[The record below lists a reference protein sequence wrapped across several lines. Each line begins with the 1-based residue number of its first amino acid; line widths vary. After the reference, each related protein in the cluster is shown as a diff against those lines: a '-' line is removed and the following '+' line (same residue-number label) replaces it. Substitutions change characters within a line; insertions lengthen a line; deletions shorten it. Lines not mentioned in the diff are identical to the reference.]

1 MHEHVLKELSL
12 PDRYERLENKL
23 GPEVARILIPPN
35 ENDISGIRALTADVL
50 TRDEGVLVPLF
61 GNTGIGKTTLV
72 ENVGQW
78 LPSEFSSTLNYDGD
92 LNYNGLNNAV
102 LNFSKNLPA
111 NNRKIIPI
119 NIDHRENNPPSDG
132 ELSAIKRFL
141 RTNTAGIP
149 SIIFWPETN
158 MEIAAAL
165 SERYVNIAGKVA
177 ITLPLACTGPNRKTW
192 HDIAR
197 HTLTLS
203 NKIDNLEML
212 GIDPL
217 NYNTEEFSTLGEFLR
232 RISQD
237 FNLQILKLRQELEKP
252 VSIIIAFVSES
263 NTPGV
268 LSRLTSPAHYGL
280 LDAHAL
286 VSVTSNSSIGRWW
299 NNRRGLLTRTIVQL
313 DARAISIPPTAAAS
327 CIRNFT
333 TSMPLFDQIG
343 YRRYGPARAVR
354 DLSRSDLGKLVS
366 GERISRFEARG
377 TPPEDAA
384 AAFDLL
390 AQEGF
395 NLGRDKNLNRIM
407 KDAIEALLKDKGSK
421 FDSVTCETKLPF
433 CPIIPDNAIY
443 GDSIVTCIEYT
454 WRSGDFLATKNRL
467 TAAQYILTKLQ
478 NYARELGWSSD

>member
-212 GIDPL
+212 GVDPL

-237 FNLQILKLRQELEKP
+237 FNLQILKLRQEL
-252 VSIIIAFVSES
+252 
-263 NTPGV
+263 
-268 LSRLTSPAHYGL
+268 
-280 LDAHAL
+280 
-286 VSVTSNSSIGRWW
+286 
-299 NNRRGLLTRTIVQL
+299 
-313 DARAISIPPTAAAS
+313 
-327 CIRNFT
+327 
-333 TSMPLFDQIG
+333 
-343 YRRYGPARAVR
+343 
-354 DLSRSDLGKLVS
+354 
-366 GERISRFEARG
+366 
-377 TPPEDAA
+377 
-384 AAFDLL
+384 
-390 AQEGF
+390 
-395 NLGRDKNLNRIM
+395 
-407 KDAIEALLKDKGSK
+407 
-421 FDSVTCETKLPF
+421 
-433 CPIIPDNAIY
+433 
-443 GDSIVTCIEYT
+443 
-454 WRSGDFLATKNRL
+454 
-467 TAAQYILTKLQ
+467 
-478 NYARELGWSSD
+478 